1 MIFPP
6 YDNSTLISFK
16 LKTSLVLLPWRV
28 WRCRI
33 HFFIY
38 HRRWCCSCCKGH
50 RFRKGQKCFVPL
62 PFDAA
67 SVVGTRSH
75 VPQFEEIEWTRCH
88 RIPSQSVFQDHGPQI
103 FIFWNKK
110 KIPLHFTEWKN
121 IHTVTCLLFLKI
133 KQRALVKFIGLLE
146 NILTLRKIKFYDC
159 TLTKP

>member
-110 KIPLHFTEWKN
+110 KNSFTFYWMEKYTHCHVSSIFEN
-121 IHTVTCLLFLKI
+121 KAKGTC
-133 KQRALVKFIGLLE
+133 
-146 NILTLRKIKFYDC
+146 
-159 TLTKP
+159 